1 MKLLSFIT
9 LTLISATSLGATTYK
24 VDPSASVITWKGE
37 KKLGS
42 YHTGTVKIK
51 EGSLETDKKNT
62 VTGLQTTVD
71 MSTISNADLAKDPD
85 SQKKLV
91 RHLSS
96 DDFFKIDQFPVSTFK
111 LTKISIVNGK
121 TIAIGDLTMLGKTN
135 SVEFPVITKV
145 EGATATFEGKV
156 KVDRTKWGLRY
167 GSGNFFKEL
176 TADKIIKDE
185 FELDV
190 KIIANK

>member
-1 MKLLSFIT
+1 MKLLSFLT